1 MGAVA
6 MKPTRLPESDVTAA
20 SANLPSYSETRD
32 SGVEWLAIVPAHWEV
47 RRVKEWL
54 RVNQTVLPD
63 DTDPGYEFNYL
74 DISAVQA
81 GRLVADPKRL
91 KFGSSPSRAR
101 RVVRAGDTIVSTVR
115 PYLNAVWHVDEQ
127 ASDLVASTGF
137 AVLTPQAETESAFVG
152 YLCRSQPFV
161 DSVTARSAGVAYP
174 AIPETHLAALAVAVP
189 PLAEQTAIVR
199 FLDYVDRRTHRYIR
213 TKEKL
218 TALLEEQKQ
227 AVIHR
232 AVTGQIDVRTGRPYP
247 AYKDSRVEWLR
258 TVPEHWIEMVLGKAA
273 TSIQT
278 GPFGSQ
284 LHANEYA
291 DYGVPVINP
300 SHLTQGRIAPD
311 HSVAVT
317 ERKATVLS
325 RHRFAPGDI
334 VMARRGDVGRSALV
348 HSHEAGWICGTG
360 SLRIRPRRT
369 VCVPGYLLLVLNS
382 SESRNALDLASVG
395 STMSNLN
402 AEIVSR
408 LRIRVPPLPEQLAIA
423 DFCTRVTDRHTAAA
437 DQARRQIDFLREF
450 RTCLF
455 ADVVT
460 GKLDVREAAAT
471 PPEVDPFATKSEPGT
486 PLDSYAG

>member
-32 SGVEWLAIVPAHWEV
+32 SGVEWLAAVPAHWEV

-101 RVVRAGDTIVSTVR
+101 RIVRAGDTIVSTVR

-161 DSVTARSAGVAYP
+161 DSVTARSVGVAYP

-189 PLAEQTAIVR
+189 PLAEQTAIAR

-218 TALLEEQKQ
+218 IALLEEQKQ
-227 AVIHR
+227 AVIHQ
-232 AVTGQIDVRTGRPYP
+232 AVTGQIDVRTGQPYP
-247 AYKDSRVEWLR
+247 AYKDSGVEWLGN
-258 TVPEHWIEMVLGKAA
+258 VPEHWQRRRLKTMLRVVDRR
-273 TSIQT
+273 SST
-278 GPFGSQ
+278 GAETLLSLRRNHGIVI
-284 LHANEYA
+284 YA
-291 DYGVPVINP
+291 EHFSRPP
-300 SHLTQGRIAPD
+300 QGR
-311 HSVAVT
+311 SLVGYKLVATDQLVVN
-317 ERKATVLS
+317 RLQANNGLV
-325 RHRFAPGDI
+325 F
-334 VMARRGDVGRSALV
+334 RSALDGLV
-348 HSHEAGWICGTG
+348 SPDYSVFEGTMPIEM
-360 SLRIRPRRT
+360 R
-369 VCVPGYLLLVLNS
+369 YLSDHCCPINWV
-382 SESRNALDLASVG
+382 EK
-395 STMSNLN
+395 
-402 AEIVSR
+402 
-408 LRIRVPPLPEQLAIA
+408 RV
-423 DFCTRVTDRHTAAA
+423 
-437 DQARRQIDFLREF
+437 
-450 RTCLF
+450 
-455 ADVVT
+455 
-460 GKLDVREAAAT
+460 
-471 PPEVDPFATKSEPGT
+471 
-486 PLDSYAG
+486 

>member
-1 MGAVA
+1 MEPVQRPEDDVA
-6 MKPTRLPESDVTAA
+6 LPP
-20 SANLPSYSETRD
+20 ANLPTYAETKD
-32 SGVEWLAIVPAHWEV
+32 SGVEWMGRIPAHWEV
-47 RRVKEWL
+47 RRIKDWVGVNDAVL
-54 RVNQTVLPD
+54 RE
-63 DTDPGYEFNYL
+63 DTDPDYEFKYI
-74 DISAVQA
+74 DIGSVQA
-81 GRLVADPKRL
+81 GRLVAEPKRM
-91 KFGSSPSRAR
+91 KFASSPSRAR
-101 RVVRAGDTIVSTVR
+101 RAVRRGDTIVSTVR
-115 PYLNAVWHVDEQ
+115 TYLKAVWHARDGG
-127 ASDLVASTGF
+127 ADLVASTGF
-137 AVLTPQAETESAFVG
+137 AVLTPKAETEPAFVA
-152 YLCRSQPFV
+152 YLCRSQFFT
-161 DSVTARSAGVAYP
+161 DCVTARSVGIAYP
-174 AIPETHLAALAVAVP
+174 GIVETKLASLRIAVP
-189 PLAEQTAIVR
+189 PLAEQTAIAR
-199 FLDYVDRRTHRYIR
+199 FLDYVDRRIRRYIR
-213 TKEKL
+213 AKEKL
-218 TALLEEQKQ
+218 IALLEEQKQ
-227 AVIHR
+227 VLIHQ
-232 AVTGQIDVRTGRPYP
+232 AVTGQTDAQTAKPYP
-247 AYKDSRVEWLR
+247 AYKESGAEWLR

-284 LHANEYA
+284 LHANEYV
-291 DYGVPVINP
+291 DDGVPVINP

-317 ERKATVLS
+317 ERKATELS

-369 VCVPGYLLLVLNS
+369 VCLPGYLLLVLNS

-437 DQARRQIDFLREF
+437 DQARRQIDLRREF

-486 PLDSYAG
+486 PPDSYAG